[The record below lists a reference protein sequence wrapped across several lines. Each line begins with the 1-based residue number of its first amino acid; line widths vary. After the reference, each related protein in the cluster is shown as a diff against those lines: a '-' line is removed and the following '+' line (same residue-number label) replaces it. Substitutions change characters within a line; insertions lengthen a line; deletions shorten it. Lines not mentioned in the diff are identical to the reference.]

1 MKNFN
6 NKGGLMKKI
15 IFLITIFLLGITLS
29 VTAFGVDKKTL
40 IVYFSLPEGSDPNNL
55 SIEGE
60 NSTVVIDGKVLGNTE
75 YMAKIIQE
83 NTGADIYRIVPKIP
97 YDISNH
103 RNLTNFAK
111 EEQKNNARPEIANKI
126 IDVSQYDTLF
136 IGYPIWWADL
146 PMILYTFFDNVDLSG
161 KTIIPFGTHGGSGFA
176 GTVETIKK
184 LEPKAKV
191 SDNGRI
197 ISRNAIANSEKNIIN
212 WLESLGY
219 KK

>member
-1 MKNFN
+1 MKKYLLIILSLFLIGTTIFAVPAGN
-6 NKGGLMKKI
+6 NKSKI
-15 IFLITIFLLGITLS
+15 L
-29 VTAFGVDKKTL
+29 V
-40 IVYFSLPEGSDPNNL
+40 VYFSLPEGSDPNNL
-55 SIEGE
+55 NREGE
-60 NSTVVIDGKVLGNTE
+60 NSTVVINGKVLGNTE

-111 EEQKNNARPEIANKI
+111 EEQKNNARPEIAGKI
-126 IDVSQYDTLF
+126 VDVSKYDTIF
-136 IGYPIWWADL
+136 VGYPIWWADM
-146 PMILYTFFDNVDLSG
+146 PMILYTFFDSVDLSG
-161 KTIIPFGTHGGSGFA
+161 KTVIPFGTHGGSGFA
-176 GTVETIKK
+176 GTVETIKE

-197 ISRNAIANSEKNIIN
+197 ISRNSIANSEKNIIS
-212 WLESLGY
+212 WIESLGY